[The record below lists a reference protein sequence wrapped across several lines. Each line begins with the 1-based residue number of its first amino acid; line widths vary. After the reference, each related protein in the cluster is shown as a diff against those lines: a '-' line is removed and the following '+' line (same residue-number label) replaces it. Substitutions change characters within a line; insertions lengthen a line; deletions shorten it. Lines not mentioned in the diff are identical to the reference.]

1 MGAQTRPRG
10 RLRRSDCSG
19 EGIRR
24 RRRGRGFSY
33 LDGDRRPIEDEE
45 TLERIR
51 ELAIPPA
58 WEEVWICPDPFG
70 HIQATGIDAAGR
82 KQYLYHSRWQQRRAE
97 RKFEAVREFAA
108 ELPAL
113 RRAVARDLKLEG
125 MPRERAL
132 ACAVRLLDLGFF
144 RIGGE
149 EYAEAN
155 ESYGVATVRREPVSV
170 SDGEVVFDFPAKS
183 GQRRVQS
190 IRDQGVRR
198 AIETMRRRRGGPED
212 LLAFREDGA
221 WRDVRSDDVNAYIQ
235 AHAGERFSAK
245 DFRTW
250 HGTVLTAVEL
260 AGEPPPR
267 SQSAAKRAIQE
278 AVGQVAEAL
287 GNTPAVCRSSYI
299 DPRVLDRFRDGRHD
313 RPRPVPQRQ
322 AEPAG
327 EVEDRAG
334 SAGARLQ
341 WTGLSLVAAPGRRVG
356 RGKETPKESCPMYV
370 VPLVALALVIVVGS
384 FWSPIFALLIA
395 VPLFALFLAY
405 VGFSRRADEKASG
418 ASGSPATGDPEHHEP
433 HGGIWGEKST

>member
-1 MGAQTRPRG
+1 MEGRAKRRG

-19 EGIRR
+19 EGIGR
-24 RRRGRGFSY
+24 RRRGGGFTY
-33 LDGDRRPIEDEE
+33 LDPGGERIDDEE
-45 TLERIR
+45 TLARIR

-58 WEEVWICPDPFG
+58 WRDVWVCPDPLG
-70 HIQATGIDAAGR
+70 HIQATGLDVAGR

-113 RRAVARDLKLEG
+113 RRAVMRDLKLER

-155 ESYGVATVRREPVSV
+155 ESYGVATVRREHVTL

-183 GQRRVQS
+183 GQRQVRS
-190 IRDQGVRR
+190 IRDEGVRR

-212 LLAFREDGA
+212 LLAFREDGE

-235 AHAGERFSAK
+235 ERIGERFSAK

-250 HGTVLTAVEL
+250 HGTVLAAVEL
-260 AGEPPPR
+260 AGKSAPR
-267 SQSAAKRAIQE
+267 SRAAAKRAIAE
-278 AVGQVAEAL
+278 AVGRVADAL

-299 DPRVLDRFRDGRHD
+299 DPRVLDRFRDGVTID
-313 RPRPVPQRQ
+313 PTRPRNGKLGPR
-322 AEPAG
+322 ARARIER
-327 EVEDRAG
+327 EVLE
-334 SAGARLQ
+334 
-341 WTGLSLVAAPGRRVG
+341 LVSSGGR
-356 RGKETPKESCPMYV
+356 
-370 VPLVALALVIVVGS
+370 
-384 FWSPIFALLIA
+384 
-395 VPLFALFLAY
+395 
-405 VGFSRRADEKASG
+405 D
-418 ASGSPATGDPEHHEP
+418 
-433 HGGIWGEKST
+433 